1 MDDDH
6 YTITMAVA
14 GFTTDDLEI
23 EVKQNMLRVSGQK
36 REEDSAGR
44 TFLHRGIANRSFERS
59 FQLAD
64 HIRVANA
71 SIQDGMLEVQLVREI
86 PEEMKP
92 RRIEIQQRNDKVIE
106 SQVDAA

>member
-1 MDDDH
+1 H

-23 EVKQNMLRVSGQK
+23 EVNQNMLRVSGQK
-36 REEDSAGR
+36 REEEESER

-64 HIRVANA
+64 HIRVESA
-71 SIQDGMLEVQLVREI
+71 SIQDGMLEVKLIREI
-86 PEEMKP
+86 PEAMKP
-92 RRIEIQQRNDKVIE
+92 RRIEIQKRSNAVLDN
-106 SQVDAA
+106 QVEAA